1 MKASI
6 LIPAFNAAHHL
17 EATLLS
23 CMDQGADVVEEII
36 VVDDHSNDDSEAIFS
51 RVSEAHPEFTWKW
64 VTNPKKGACS
74 ARNHAFS
81 ISTSDWIQWLDA
93 DDLLGP
99 IKIVTALK
107 LLEHIPDQL
116 VSCPWHPLSGELNSG
131 RLPDIV
137 DWKTIPDFSNPTE
150 WIARDTHMVPH
161 CYLGHRHL
169 FEQAG
174 HWDESLTIN
183 QDGEY
188 FARVIAKSAG
198 VMFTQQTDVFYRRS
212 SSDSVSK
219 FSPDKADSL
228 FRSTESMVRT
238 GLTVE
243 DSERM
248 RQMVANR
255 WQHFIFTAYPHSGD
269 LVSQAQNKLQNLPVP
284 NIRNPL
290 AVSPLSKLICSVL
303 GWKTLVLLRTWRN
316 RLRHE

>member
-23 CMDQGADVVEEII
+23 CVDQGADVVEEII
-36 VVDDHSNDDSEAIFS
+36 VVDDHSNDDSEVIFS

-64 VTNPKKGACS
+64 LTNPKKGACS

-99 IKIVTALK
+99 MKIVTALK

-137 DWKTIPDFSNPTE
+137 DWNTIPDFSTPAE

-248 RQMVANR
+248 RQMMANR
-255 WQHFIFTAYPHSGD
+255 WQHFIYTAYPHAPELISA
-269 LVSQAQNKLQNLPVP
+269 AQKKLKSLPKPTIDNP
-284 NIRNPL
+284 N
-290 AVSPLSKLICSVL
+290 AVSGISKVFSKTF
-303 GWKTLVLLRTWRN
+303 GWRALTQARMIRS
-316 RLRHE
+316 RLTS